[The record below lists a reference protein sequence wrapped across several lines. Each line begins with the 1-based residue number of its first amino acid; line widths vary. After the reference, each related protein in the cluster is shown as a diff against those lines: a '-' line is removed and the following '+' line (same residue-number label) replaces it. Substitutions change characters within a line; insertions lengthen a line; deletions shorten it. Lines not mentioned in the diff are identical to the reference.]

1 MAGHAP
7 DVKVKEMPGSKI
19 AIISATWHDDICTDL
34 IAGAERACVAAK
46 AVSTVIRVPGSFEL
60 PLAAQLA
67 FEKGFDAA
75 VVLGVV
81 IQGETPHFDYV
92 CQGVTQGVMDVSLK
106 FSKPIGFGVLTV
118 NTIEQAIARC
128 GRPESFE
135 DKGFDSAVA
144 AIELAYIAAN
154 DRLLKPIK

>member
-1 MAGHAP
+1 MPGQAP
-7 DVKVKEMPGSKI
+7 VVEIKEMPNARI
-19 AIISATWHDDICTDL
+19 AIISATWNAEICDDL
-34 IAGAERACVAAK
+34 IKGAQRACALAK
-46 AVSTVIRVPGSFEL
+46 VSTEVIRVPGSFEL
-60 PLAAQLA
+60 PLAAQFA

-81 IQGETPHFDYV
+81 IQGDTPHFDYV

-118 NTIEQAIARC
+118 NTVEQAIARC

-144 AIELAYIAAN
+144 ALT
-154 DRLLKPIK
+154 LLLQK

>member
-1 MAGHAP
+1 MPGHAP
-7 DVKVKEMPGSKI
+7 VVAIKEMPNARI
-19 AIISATWHDDICTDL
+19 AIISAIWNAEICDDL
-34 IAGAERACVAAK
+34 IKGAQRACTLAK
-46 AVSTVIRVPGSFEL
+46 VSTEVIRVPGSFEL
-60 PLAAQLA
+60 PLAAQFA

-118 NTIEQAIARC
+118 NTLEQAIARC

-144 AIELAYIAAN
+144 ALT
-154 DRLLKPIK
+154 LLLQK

>member
-1 MAGHAP
+1 MAGSAP
-7 DVKVKEMPGSKI
+7 DVAVKEVPGTKI
-19 AIISATWHDDICTDL
+19 AIIGGTWHGDICADL
-34 IAGAERACVAAK
+34 IAGAKRACDAAK
-46 AVSTVIRVPGSFEL
+46 AESVVIRVPGSFEL

-81 IQGETPHFDYV
+81 VQGDTPHFDYV

-118 NTIEQAIARC
+118 NTVEQAIARC

-144 AIELAYIAAN
+144 ALT
-154 DRLLKPIK
+154 LLLQK

>member
-1 MAGHAP
+1 MAGSAP
-7 DVKVKEMPGSKI
+7 EVAVKELPNAKI

-34 IAGAERACVAAK
+34 IAGAIRACDAAK
-46 AVSTVIRVPGSFEL
+46 ASSTVIRVPGSFEL

-118 NTIEQAIARC
+118 NTVEQAIARC

-144 AIELAYIAAN
+144 ALT
-154 DRLLKPIK
+154 LLLQK

>member
-1 MAGHAP
+1 MAGSAP
-7 DVKVKEMPGSKI
+7 QVAVKELPNAKI
-19 AIISATWHDDICTDL
+19 AIISATWHDDICSDL
-34 IAGAERACVAAK
+34 IAGAKRACDAAK
-46 AVSTVIRVPGSFEL
+46 ASSTVIRVPGSFEL

-118 NTIEQAIARC
+118 NTLEQAIARC

-144 AIELAYIAAN
+144 AIELSYLAAN